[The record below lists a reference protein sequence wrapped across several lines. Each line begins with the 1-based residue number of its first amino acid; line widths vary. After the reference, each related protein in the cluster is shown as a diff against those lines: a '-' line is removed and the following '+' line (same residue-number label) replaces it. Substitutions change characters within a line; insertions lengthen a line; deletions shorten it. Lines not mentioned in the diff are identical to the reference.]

1 MGRYGTDAV
10 RWWLLREVPRVGDAD
25 FTAERLVERANQDL
39 ANGLGNL
46 VSRVT
51 SLVRSG
57 DQQAAPAQAAVAG
70 PADAAGQAQ
79 AASPADVAGQAR
91 AAGQAQAARS
101 AEVAGLEPPPAAEAA
116 ASLGGAIE
124 AAPGLVRAALV
135 DYDFRAA
142 IAAIWAIVDRA
153 NRYAELSEPWRLA
166 RLARAGDAAA
176 AAWRDLALS
185 RLLDACR
192 ALAGALAP
200 FVPELAASI
209 GLACGGSDGVVP
221 PPRPL
226 FPRLAVE
233 QTAPLHTAPLHTVLQ
248 NTVLQNTVLQ
258 TALLHTAPQTV
269 PPAGEHRTTG
279 PAPGPGPIRPPRP
292 TASGRSRT

>member
-1 MGRYGTDAV
+1 MFR
-10 RWWLLREVPRVGDAD
+10 LLGVHPGPGISVP
-25 FTAERLVERANQDL
+25 
-39 ANGLGNL
+39 
-46 VSRVT
+46 
-51 SLVRSG
+51 
-57 DQQAAPAQAAVAG
+57 
-70 PADAAGQAQ
+70 
-79 AASPADVAGQAR
+79 
-91 AAGQAQAARS
+91 
-101 AEVAGLEPPPAAEAA
+101 AA

-124 AAPGLVRAALV
+124 AAPGLVRAALE
-135 DYDFRAA
+135 DYDFRAG

-209 GLACGGSDGVVP
+209 GLACGGSDGVLP

-233 QTAPLHTAPLHTVLQ
+233 QTAPLHTAPLH
-248 NTVLQNTVLQ
+248 TVLQNTVLQ